1 MHVRRFGIHGGIPRR
16 SGPDGTATTL
26 TAGRRPDGPTPGR
39 IPRTRTGTL
48 LAGLGLVTA
57 VLLTVTTTASAAPAP
72 PPNPSD
78 AEIDRAGAA
87 VAANIDRVGQLI
99 VRIADADQQ
108 LAELDAQVA
117 IRREDVNRALVD
129 LQSAR
134 DAADLAERVV
144 VDSRRALDDAADRIA
159 AAQKNFDAF
168 VRDSYTRGANSVSL
182 AAFLDVDGPDDLL
195 DRAQVM
201 RLLSAGRTAVLDAL
215 QRARAQEAN
224 SHSRARAAKLE
235 ADAAAEAAEQRRAEA
250 EAAIAVARAELG
262 RQAAEKSR
270 IEQEREN
277 AQSELDRARV
287 NVAGLEG
294 QRAQYQ
300 DWERRRAAE
309 EAAAAAAR
317 VAAAEAAERVAA
329 DAAARERAAE
339 LANGRR
345 PHTLIEESP
354 STGDSDVAAPGE
366 VTTESGAPE
375 DSDTAASRTDTSG
388 TDTVAPDYTDDAT
401 VPDYGDRGSVLDDVL
416 EDTDSGTV
424 PDDTDGG
431 TVPDDTGGGT
441 VPDDSDGGT
450 VPDDTDDGSVPD
462 GTDSGTIP
470 DEDEDSGSDGGIDWE
485 NPDPGDPVVETPGSG
500 TGGSGSRPSTPNST
514 PSTPSRPSVTGP
526 AAVEIV
532 IDRAM
537 SQIGVPYAWGGGNEN
552 GPTRGIRDGGVADVH
567 GDYAKVG
574 FDCSGL
580 MIYAFAGIG
589 ISLPHYTGYQYTAG
603 TQVPSSQ
610 MRRGDMIFYGP
621 NASQHVALYLG
632 DGQMLE
638 APQSGSFVKI
648 SPVRWGGMTPYVVRM
663 VS

>member
-1 MHVRRFGIHGGIPRR
+1 MRRFGIHGGVPRR
-16 SGPDGTATTL
+16 SVPEGVGTAPDAVGL
-26 TAGRRPDGPTPGR
+26 SEGPPYRRSAR
-39 IPRTRTGTL
+39 PRTGGL

-57 VLLTVTTTASAAPAP
+57 VLLTVTATAGAAPPP

-78 AEIDRAGAA
+78 AEIERAGAD
-87 VAANIDRVGQLI
+87 VASTIDRVGQLI

-134 DAADLAERVV
+134 DAADLAERAVV
-144 VDSRRALDDAADRIA
+144 ESRRALEDAGSRIA
-159 AAQKNFDAF
+159 AAQQDFDAF
-168 VRDSYTRGANSVSL
+168 VRDSYTRGANSISL
-182 AAFLDVDGPDDLL
+182 AVYLDVDGPDDLL
-195 DRAQVM
+195 DRARVM
-201 RLLSAGRTAVLDAL
+201 RVLSAGRTAVLDAL
-215 QRARAQEAN
+215 QRARATEAN
-224 SHSRARAAKLE
+224 SHSRARAAKSE
-235 ADAAAEAAEQRRAEA
+235 ADAAAAAAEHRKVEA
-250 EAAIAVARAELG
+250 ESAIAVARAELG

-270 IEQEREN
+270 IEQARVS
-277 AQSELDRARV
+277 AQAELDRARV

-294 QRAQYQ
+294 QRAEYL
-300 DWERRRAAE
+300 DWDRRRAAE
-309 EAAAAAAR
+309 EAAAAAAAETAR
-317 VAAAEAAERVAA
+317 VAAAEAAQRVAA

-354 STGDSDVAAPGE
+354 PGGEGATGTAPPGETGPPVDIGTATGATGEIDTETRVPEDTGDG
-366 VTTESGAPE
+366 TGA
-375 DSDTAASRTDTSG
+375 
-388 TDTVAPDYTDDAT
+388 DDN
-401 VPDYGDRGSVLDDVL
+401 SV
-416 EDTDSGTV
+416 
-424 PDDTDGG
+424 G

-441 VPDDSDGGT
+441 VPDDSSGGT
-450 VPDDTDDGSVPD
+450 VPDEDGDT
-462 GTDSGTIP
+462 
-470 DEDEDSGSDGGIDWE
+470 GSDDDGIDWE
-485 NPDPGDPVVETPGSG
+485 NPDPGDPVVETPDSG
-500 TGGSGSRPSTPNST
+500 TGGAGSRPSAPG
-514 PSTPSRPSVTGP
+514 STPSRPSLIGS
-526 AAVEIV
+526 AAIEVV
-532 IDRAM
+532 VDRAM

-589 ISLPHYTGYQYTAG
+589 ISLPHYSGYQYTAG
-603 TQVPSSQ
+603 TQIPSSE

-638 APQSGSFVKI
+638 APQSGSVVKI
-648 SPVRWGGMTPYVVRM
+648 SPVRWDGMTPYVVRM

>member
-1 MHVRRFGIHGGIPRR
+1 MQVRRFGIHGGIPRR

-39 IPRTRTGTL
+39 TPRTRAGTL

-57 VLLTVTTTASAAPAP
+57 VLLTVTTTASAAPPP

-99 VRIADADQQ
+99 VRIAGADQQ

-144 VDSRRALDDAADRIA
+144 VDSRRALDDAADRIF

-201 RLLSAGRTAVLDAL
+201 RLLSAGRAAVLDAL

-270 IEQEREN
+270 IEQERAN

-300 DWERRRAAE
+300 DWDRRRAAE
-309 EAAAAAAR
+309 EAAAAAAAEEAR
-317 VAAAEAAERVAA
+317 VAAAAAAERVAA

-354 STGDSDVAAPGE
+354 STGESDVASPGE

-375 DSDTAASRTDTSG
+375 GSDTDTSG
-388 TDTVAPDYTDDAT
+388 TDTAAPDYTDDAT
-401 VPDYGDRGSVLDDVL
+401 VPDG
-416 EDTDSGTV
+416 
-424 PDDTDGG
+424 TDGG
-431 TVPDDTGGGT
+431 TVPDG
-441 VPDDSDGGT
+441 
-450 VPDDTDDGSVPD
+450 TDDGSVPD

-500 TGGSGSRPSTPNST
+500 TGGSGSRPSTPSST

>member
-1 MHVRRFGIHGGIPRR
+1 MRRFGIHGGIPRR

-39 IPRTRTGTL
+39 APRTRTGTL

-57 VLLTVTTTASAAPAP
+57 VLLTVTTTASAAPPP

-99 VRIADADQQ
+99 VRVADADQQ
-108 LAELDAQVA
+108 LSELDAQVA

-144 VDSRRALDDAADRIA
+144 VESRRALDDAADRIA

-270 IEQEREN
+270 IEQERAS

-309 EAAAAAAR
+309 EAAAAAAAEAAR

-329 DAAARERAAE
+329 DAAARARAAE

-354 STGDSDVAAPGE
+354 STGGSDVTSPGE
-366 VTTESGAPE
+366 VTTESGAS
-375 DSDTAASRTDTSG
+375 DGSDTDASGPDRSDTDAST
-388 TDTVAPDYTDDAT
+388 PDYTEDVT

-416 EDTDSGTV
+416 DDTDSGTV
-424 PDDTDGG
+424 PDYD
-431 TVPDDTGGGT
+431 
-441 VPDDSDGGT
+441 DGGT
-450 VPDDTDDGSVPD
+450 VPDDTDDTVPD
-462 GTDSGTIP
+462 DTDSGTIP
-470 DEDEDSGSDGGIDWE
+470 DEDDDEGTGSDGGIDWD
-485 NPDPGDPVVETPGSG
+485 NPDPGDPVFESPGSG

-603 TQVPSSQ
+603 TQIPSSQ

>member
-1 MHVRRFGIHGGIPRR
+1 MRRFGIHGGIPRR

-39 IPRTRTGTL
+39 TPRTRTGTL

-57 VLLTVTTTASAAPAP
+57 VLLTVTTTASAAPPP

-270 IEQEREN
+270 IEQERAN

-309 EAAAAAAR
+309 EAAAAAAAEAAR

-329 DAAARERAAE
+329 DAAARERASE

-354 STGDSDVAAPGE
+354 STRESDVAAPGE
-366 VTTESGAPE
+366 VTTESGVPE
-375 DSDTAASRTDTSG
+375 GSDTATSGTDTSG
-388 TDTVAPDYTDDAT
+388 TDTSGTDTAAPDYTDDVT

-424 PDDTDGG
+424 PDDTDDG
-431 TVPDDTGGGT
+431 TVPDD
-441 VPDDSDGGT
+441 
-450 VPDDTDDGSVPD
+450 
-462 GTDSGTIP
+462 TDSGTIP
-470 DEDEDSGSDGGIDWE
+470 DEDDDEDSGSDGGIDWD

>member
-1 MHVRRFGIHGGIPRR
+1 MRRFGIDGGIPRR

-39 IPRTRTGTL
+39 TPRTRTGTL

-57 VLLTVTTTASAAPAP
+57 VLLTVTTTASAAPPP

-99 VRIADADQQ
+99 VRVAGADQQ

-144 VDSRRALDDAADRIA
+144 VESRRALDDAADRIA

-201 RLLSAGRTAVLDAL
+201 RLLSAGRAAVLDAL

-270 IEQEREN
+270 IEQERAN

-300 DWERRRAAE
+300 DWDRRRAAE
-309 EAAAAAAR
+309 EAAAAAAAEEAR
-317 VAAAEAAERVAA
+317 VAAAAAAARVAA

-354 STGDSDVAAPGE
+354 STGESDVASPGE

-375 DSDTAASRTDTSG
+375 GSGTDTSG
-388 TDTVAPDYTDDAT
+388 TDTSGTDTAAPDYTDDAT
-401 VPDYGDRGSVLDDVL
+401 VPDG
-416 EDTDSGTV
+416 
-424 PDDTDGG
+424 TDGG
-431 TVPDDTGGGT
+431 TVPDGTDDAT
-441 VPDDSDGGT
+441 VPDGTDGGT
-450 VPDDTDDGSVPD
+450 VPDGTDDGSVPD

-470 DEDEDSGSDGGIDWE
+470 DEDEDEDSGDDGGIDWE

-514 PSTPSRPSVTGP
+514 PGTPSRPSVTGP

>member
-1 MHVRRFGIHGGIPRR
+1 MQVRRFGIHGGIPRR

-26 TAGRRPDGPTPGR
+26 TARRRPDGPTPGR
-39 IPRTRTGTL
+39 TPRTRTGTL

-57 VLLTVTTTASAAPAP
+57 VLLTVTTTASAAPPP

-99 VRIADADQQ
+99 VRIAGADQQ

-144 VDSRRALDDAADRIA
+144 VDSRRALDDAADRIF

-182 AAFLDVDGPDDLL
+182 AAFLDVDGPEDLL

-201 RLLSAGRTAVLDAL
+201 RLLSAGRAAVLDAL

-235 ADAAAEAAEQRRAEA
+235 ADAAAEAAEQRRAEV

-270 IEQEREN
+270 IEQERAN

-300 DWERRRAAE
+300 DWDRRRAAE
-309 EAAAAAAR
+309 EAAAAAAAEEAR
-317 VAAAEAAERVAA
+317 VAAAAAAERVAA

-354 STGDSDVAAPGE
+354 STGESDVASPGE

-375 DSDTAASRTDTSG
+375 GSDTDTSG
-388 TDTVAPDYTDDAT
+388 TDTSGTDTSGTDTSGTDTAAPDYTDDAT
-401 VPDYGDRGSVLDDVL
+401 VPDG
-416 EDTDSGTV
+416 
-424 PDDTDGG
+424 TDGG
-431 TVPDDTGGGT
+431 TVPDG
-441 VPDDSDGGT
+441 
-450 VPDDTDDGSVPD
+450 TDDGSVPD

-470 DEDEDSGSDGGIDWE
+470 DEDEDEDSSDDGGIDWE

-514 PSTPSRPSVTGP
+514 PGTPSRPSVTGP

-603 TQVPSSQ
+603 TQIPSSQ

>member
-1 MHVRRFGIHGGIPRR
+1 MRRFGIHGGIPRR

-39 IPRTRTGTL
+39 APRTRTGTL

-57 VLLTVTTTASAAPAP
+57 VLLTVTTTASAAPPP

-99 VRIADADQQ
+99 VRVADADQQ
-108 LAELDAQVA
+108 LSELDAQVA

-144 VDSRRALDDAADRIA
+144 VESRRALDDAADRIA

-270 IEQEREN
+270 IEQERAN
-277 AQSELDRARV
+277 AQNELDRARV

-309 EAAAAAAR
+309 EAAAAAAAEAAR
-317 VAAAEAAERVAA
+317 VAAAEASERVAA

-354 STGDSDVAAPGE
+354 SAGDSDVASPGE

-375 DSDTAASRTDTSG
+375 SSDTAPSGTETSG
-388 TDTVAPDYTDDAT
+388 TDTAAPDYTDDAT
-401 VPDYGDRGSVLDDVL
+401 VPDG
-416 EDTDSGTV
+416 
-424 PDDTDGG
+424 TDGG
-431 TVPDDTGGGT
+431 TVPDGTDDAT
-441 VPDDSDGGT
+441 VPDGTDGGT
-450 VPDDTDDGSVPD
+450 VPDGTDDGSVPD
-462 GTDSGTIP
+462 DTDSGTIP
-470 DEDEDSGSDGGIDWE
+470 DEDEGEDSGNDGGIDWE

-514 PSTPSRPSVTGP
+514 PGTPSRPSVTGP

>member
-1 MHVRRFGIHGGIPRR
+1 MRRFGIDGGIPRR

-39 IPRTRTGTL
+39 TPRTRTGTL

-57 VLLTVTTTASAAPAP
+57 VLLTVTTTASAAPPP

-99 VRIADADQQ
+99 VRVAGADQQ

-144 VDSRRALDDAADRIA
+144 VESRRALDDAADRIA

-201 RLLSAGRTAVLDAL
+201 RLLSAGRAAVLDAL

-270 IEQEREN
+270 IEQERAN

-300 DWERRRAAE
+300 DWDRRRAAE
-309 EAAAAAAR
+309 EAAAAAAAEEAR
-317 VAAAEAAERVAA
+317 VAAAAAAERVAA

-354 STGDSDVAAPGE
+354 STGESDVASPGE

-375 DSDTAASRTDTSG
+375 GSGTDTSG
-388 TDTVAPDYTDDAT
+388 TDTSGTDTAAPDYTDDAT
-401 VPDYGDRGSVLDDVL
+401 VPDG
-416 EDTDSGTV
+416 
-424 PDDTDGG
+424 TDGG
-431 TVPDDTGGGT
+431 TVPDGTDDAT
-441 VPDDSDGGT
+441 VPDGTDGGT
-450 VPDDTDDGSVPD
+450 VPDGTDDGSVPD

-470 DEDEDSGSDGGIDWE
+470 DEDEDEDSGDDGGIDWE

-514 PSTPSRPSVTGP
+514 PGTPSRPSVTGP

>member
-1 MHVRRFGIHGGIPRR
+1 
-16 SGPDGTATTL
+16 
-26 TAGRRPDGPTPGR
+26 
-39 IPRTRTGTL
+39 
-48 LAGLGLVTA
+48 
-57 VLLTVTTTASAAPAP
+57 
-72 PPNPSD
+72 
-78 AEIDRAGAA
+78 
-87 VAANIDRVGQLI
+87 
-99 VRIADADQQ
+99 
-108 LAELDAQVA
+108 
-117 IRREDVNRALVD
+117 
-129 LQSAR
+129 
-134 DAADLAERVV
+134 
-144 VDSRRALDDAADRIA
+144 
-159 AAQKNFDAF
+159 
-168 VRDSYTRGANSVSL
+168 
-182 AAFLDVDGPDDLL
+182 
-195 DRAQVM
+195 
-201 RLLSAGRTAVLDAL
+201 
-215 QRARAQEAN
+215 
-224 SHSRARAAKLE
+224 
-235 ADAAAEAAEQRRAEA
+235 
-250 EAAIAVARAELG
+250 
-262 RQAAEKSR
+262 
-270 IEQEREN
+270 
-277 AQSELDRARV
+277 
-287 NVAGLEG
+287 
-294 QRAQYQ
+294 
-300 DWERRRAAE
+300 
-309 EAAAAAAR
+309 
-317 VAAAEAAERVAA
+317 A

-354 STGDSDVAAPGE
+354 SAGDSDVASPGE

-375 DSDTAASRTDTSG
+375 SSDTAPSG
-388 TDTVAPDYTDDAT
+388 TDTAAPDYTDGVT

-424 PDDTDGG
+424 PDYTDEDTDSGTVPDDTDGG
-431 TVPDDTGGGT
+431 TVPDDT
-441 VPDDSDGGT
+441 
-450 VPDDTDDGSVPD
+450 
-462 GTDSGTIP
+462 DSGTIP
-470 DEDEDSGSDGGIDWE
+470 DEDDDEDSGSDGGIDWD

-514 PSTPSRPSVTGP
+514 PSTPSRPSVTSP

>member
-1 MHVRRFGIHGGIPRR
+1 MGRFGIHGGIPRR
-16 SGPDGTATTL
+16 SVPDGTGTTL
-26 TAGRRPDGPTPGR
+26 TADDPFEDPRPRRSPR
-39 IPRTRTGTL
+39 PRTGRL

-57 VLLTVTTTASAAPAP
+57 VLLTVTTTAGAVPAP

-87 VAANIDRVGQLI
+87 VAADIDRVGRLI
-99 VRIADADQQ
+99 VRIADADQH

-117 IRREDVNRALVD
+117 IKREDVNRALVD

-134 DAADLAERVV
+134 DAADLAEQAVAE
-144 VDSRRALDDAADRIA
+144 SRRALEDAAGRIA
-159 AAQKNFDAF
+159 AAQQDFDAF

-201 RLLSAGRTAVLDAL
+201 RVLSAGRTVVLDAL
-215 QRARAQEAN
+215 QRARATEAN

-235 ADAAAEAAEQRRAEA
+235 ADAAAAAAEQRRADA
-250 EAAIAVARAELG
+250 ESAIAVARAELG

-270 IEQEREN
+270 IEQERAT
-277 AQSELDRARV
+277 AQTELDRARV
-287 NVAGLEG
+287 NAAGLEG
-294 QRAQYQ
+294 QRTQYL

-309 EAAAAAAR
+309 EAAAAAAAETAR
-317 VAAAEAAERVAA
+317 VAATEAARRVAA
-329 DAAARERAAE
+329 DAAARARAAE

-345 PHTLIEESP
+345 PHTSIEDSP
-354 STGDSDVAAPGE
+354 SVGRDG
-366 VTTESGAPE
+366 
-375 DSDTAASRTDTSG
+375 SDTALPGESG
-388 TDTVAPDYTDDAT
+388 TGAGSPADVDTETGAPDESGTGSPGDT
-401 VPDYGDRGSVLDDVL
+401 GGGIVPDDIDDGTL
-416 EDTDSGTV
+416 PDDTDSGTL
-424 PDDTDGG
+424 PDDTD
-431 TVPDDTGGGT
+431 
-441 VPDDSDGGT
+441 
-450 VPDDTDDGSVPD
+450 
-462 GTDSGTIP
+462 SGTLP
-470 DEDEDSGSDGGIDWE
+470 DEDEDTGGDDDGIDWE

-500 TGGSGSRPSTPNST
+500 TGGTGSRPSAPGS
-514 PSTPSRPSVTGP
+514 PPRAPSRPSPTGA

-532 IDRAM
+532 VDRAM

-580 MIYAFAGIG
+580 MIYAFAGVG

-603 TQVPSSQ
+603 TQIPSSQ
-610 MRRGDMIFYGP
+610 MKRGDMIFYGP

-648 SPVRWGGMTPYVVRM
+648 SPVRWDGMTPYVVRM

>member
-1 MHVRRFGIHGGIPRR
+1 MRRFGIHGGIPRR

-39 IPRTRTGTL
+39 TPRTRTGTL

-57 VLLTVTTTASAAPAP
+57 VLLTVTTTASAAPPP

-99 VRIADADQQ
+99 VRIAGADQQ

-144 VDSRRALDDAADRIA
+144 VDSRRALDDAADRIF

-182 AAFLDVDGPDDLL
+182 AAFLDVDGPEDLL

-201 RLLSAGRTAVLDAL
+201 RLLSAGRAAVLDAL

-270 IEQEREN
+270 IEQERAN

-300 DWERRRAAE
+300 DWDRRRAAE
-309 EAAAAAAR
+309 EAAAAAAAEEAR
-317 VAAAEAAERVAA
+317 VAAAAAAERVAA

-354 STGDSDVAAPGE
+354 STGESDVASPGE
-366 VTTESGAPE
+366 VTTESGAP
-375 DSDTAASRTDTSG
+375 DGSDTDTSDTDTSDTDTSG
-388 TDTVAPDYTDDAT
+388 TDTSGTDTAAPDYTDDAT
-401 VPDYGDRGSVLDDVL
+401 VPDG
-416 EDTDSGTV
+416 
-424 PDDTDGG
+424 TDGG
-431 TVPDDTGGGT
+431 TVPDG
-441 VPDDSDGGT
+441 
-450 VPDDTDDGSVPD
+450 TDDGSVPD

-470 DEDEDSGSDGGIDWE
+470 DEDEDEDSSDDGGIDWE

-514 PSTPSRPSVTGP
+514 PGTPSRPSVTGP

>member
-1 MHVRRFGIHGGIPRR
+1 MQVRRFGIHGGIPRR

-424 PDDTDGG
+424 PDDTD
-431 TVPDDTGGGT
+431 
-441 VPDDSDGGT
+441 
-450 VPDDTDDGSVPD
+450 DGSVPD

>member
-1 MHVRRFGIHGGIPRR
+1 MQVRRFGIHGGIPRR

-39 IPRTRTGTL
+39 TPRTRTGTL

-57 VLLTVTTTASAAPAP
+57 VLLTVTTTASAAPPP

-99 VRIADADQQ
+99 VRIAGADQQ
-108 LAELDAQVA
+108 LAELDAHVA

-144 VDSRRALDDAADRIA
+144 VDSRRALDDAADRIF

-201 RLLSAGRTAVLDAL
+201 RLLSAGRAAVLDAL

-270 IEQEREN
+270 IEQERAN

-300 DWERRRAAE
+300 DWDRRRAAE
-309 EAAAAAAR
+309 EAAAAAAAEEAR
-317 VAAAEAAERVAA
+317 VAAAAAAERVAA

-354 STGDSDVAAPGE
+354 STGESDVASPGE

-375 DSDTAASRTDTSG
+375 GSDTDTSG
-388 TDTVAPDYTDDAT
+388 TDTSGTDTAAPDYTDDAT
-401 VPDYGDRGSVLDDVL
+401 VPDG
-416 EDTDSGTV
+416 
-424 PDDTDGG
+424 TDG
-431 TVPDDTGGGT
+431 
-441 VPDDSDGGT
+441 
-450 VPDDTDDGSVPD
+450 GSVPD

-470 DEDEDSGSDGGIDWE
+470 DEDEDEDSGDDGGIDWE

-514 PSTPSRPSVTGP
+514 PGTPSRPSVTGP

>member
-1 MHVRRFGIHGGIPRR
+1 MQVRRFGIHGGIPRR

-39 IPRTRTGTL
+39 TPRTRTGTL

-57 VLLTVTTTASAAPAP
+57 VLLTVTTTASAAPPP

-270 IEQEREN
+270 IEQERAN

-309 EAAAAAAR
+309 EAAAAAAAEAAR

-329 DAAARERAAE
+329 DAAARERASE

-354 STGDSDVAAPGE
+354 STRESDVAAPGE
-366 VTTESGAPE
+366 VTTESGVPE
-375 DSDTAASRTDTSG
+375 GSDTATSGTDTSG
-388 TDTVAPDYTDDAT
+388 TDTAAPDYTDDVT

-431 TVPDDTGGGT
+431 TVPDDT
-441 VPDDSDGGT
+441 
-450 VPDDTDDGSVPD
+450 
-462 GTDSGTIP
+462 DSGTIP
-470 DEDEDSGSDGGIDWE
+470 DEDDDEDSGSDGGIDWD

>member
-1 MHVRRFGIHGGIPRR
+1 MRRFGIHGGIPRR

-39 IPRTRTGTL
+39 TPRTRTGTL

-57 VLLTVTTTASAAPAP
+57 VLLTVTTTASAAPPP

-270 IEQEREN
+270 IEQERAN

-309 EAAAAAAR
+309 EAAAAAAAEAAR

-329 DAAARERAAE
+329 DAAARERASE

-354 STGDSDVAAPGE
+354 STRESDVAAPGE
-366 VTTESGAPE
+366 VTTESGVPE
-375 DSDTAASRTDTSG
+375 GSDTATSGTDTSG
-388 TDTVAPDYTDDAT
+388 TDTAAPDYTDDVT

-431 TVPDDTGGGT
+431 TVPDDT
-441 VPDDSDGGT
+441 
-450 VPDDTDDGSVPD
+450 
-462 GTDSGTIP
+462 DSGTIP
-470 DEDEDSGSDGGIDWE
+470 DEDDDEDSGSDGGIDWD

>member
-1 MHVRRFGIHGGIPRR
+1 VRRFGIHGGIPRR

-39 IPRTRTGTL
+39 TPRTRTGTL

-57 VLLTVTTTASAAPAP
+57 VLLTVTTTASAAPPP

-270 IEQEREN
+270 IEQERAS

-309 EAAAAAAR
+309 EAAAAAAAEAAR

-329 DAAARERAAE
+329 DAAARARAAE

-354 STGDSDVAAPGE
+354 STGGSDVTSPGE
-366 VTTESGAPE
+366 VTTESGAS
-375 DSDTAASRTDTSG
+375 DGSDTDASGPDRSDTDAST
-388 TDTVAPDYTDDAT
+388 PDYTEDVT

-416 EDTDSGTV
+416 DDTDSGTV
-424 PDDTDGG
+424 PDYD
-431 TVPDDTGGGT
+431 
-441 VPDDSDGGT
+441 DGGT
-450 VPDDTDDGSVPD
+450 VPDDTDDTVPD
-462 GTDSGTIP
+462 DTDSGTIP
-470 DEDEDSGSDGGIDWE
+470 DEDDDEGTGSDGGIDWD
-485 NPDPGDPVVETPGSG
+485 NPDPGDPVFESPGSG

>member
-1 MHVRRFGIHGGIPRR
+1 MRRFGIHGGIPRR

-39 IPRTRTGTL
+39 TPRTRTGTL

-57 VLLTVTTTASAAPAP
+57 VLLTVTTTASAAPPP

-99 VRIADADQQ
+99 VRIAGADQQ

-144 VDSRRALDDAADRIA
+144 VDSRRALDDAADRIF

-182 AAFLDVDGPDDLL
+182 AAFLDVDGPEDLL

-201 RLLSAGRTAVLDAL
+201 RLLSAGRAAVLDAL

-270 IEQEREN
+270 IEQERAN

-300 DWERRRAAE
+300 DWDRRRAAE
-309 EAAAAAAR
+309 EAAAAAAAEEAR
-317 VAAAEAAERVAA
+317 VAAAAAAERVAA

-354 STGDSDVAAPGE
+354 STGESDVASPGE

-375 DSDTAASRTDTSG
+375 GSDTDTSG
-388 TDTVAPDYTDDAT
+388 TDTSGTDTAAPDYTDDAT
-401 VPDYGDRGSVLDDVL
+401 VPDG
-416 EDTDSGTV
+416 
-424 PDDTDGG
+424 TDGG
-431 TVPDDTGGGT
+431 TVPDG
-441 VPDDSDGGT
+441 
-450 VPDDTDDGSVPD
+450 TDDGSVPD

-470 DEDEDSGSDGGIDWE
+470 DEDEDEDSGDDGGIDWE

-514 PSTPSRPSVTGP
+514 PGIPSRPSVTGP

>member
-1 MHVRRFGIHGGIPRR
+1 MRRFGIHGGIPRR

-39 IPRTRTGTL
+39 TPRTRTGTL

-57 VLLTVTTTASAAPAP
+57 VLLTVTTTASAAPPP

-99 VRIADADQQ
+99 VRIAGADQQ
-108 LAELDAQVA
+108 LAELDAHVA

-144 VDSRRALDDAADRIA
+144 VDSRRALDDAADRIF

-201 RLLSAGRTAVLDAL
+201 RLLSAGRAAVLDAL

-270 IEQEREN
+270 IEQERAN

-300 DWERRRAAE
+300 DWDRRRAAE
-309 EAAAAAAR
+309 EAAAAAAAEEAR
-317 VAAAEAAERVAA
+317 VAAAAAAERVAA

-354 STGDSDVAAPGE
+354 STGESDVASPGE

-375 DSDTAASRTDTSG
+375 GSGTDTSG
-388 TDTVAPDYTDDAT
+388 TDTAAPDYTDDAT
-401 VPDYGDRGSVLDDVL
+401 VPDG
-416 EDTDSGTV
+416 
-424 PDDTDGG
+424 TDGG
-431 TVPDDTGGGT
+431 TVPDGT
-441 VPDDSDGGT
+441 DGGT
-450 VPDDTDDGSVPD
+450 VPDGTDDGSVPD

-470 DEDEDSGSDGGIDWE
+470 DEDEDEDSGDDGGIDWE

-514 PSTPSRPSVTGP
+514 PGTPSRPSVTGP

>member
-1 MHVRRFGIHGGIPRR
+1 MRRFGIHGGIPRR

-39 IPRTRTGTL
+39 TPRTRTGTL

-57 VLLTVTTTASAAPAP
+57 VLLTVTTTASAAPPP

-270 IEQEREN
+270 IEQERAS

-309 EAAAAAAR
+309 EAAAAAAAEAAR

-329 DAAARERAAE
+329 DAAARARAAE

-354 STGDSDVAAPGE
+354 STGGSDVTSPGE
-366 VTTESGAPE
+366 VTTESGAS
-375 DSDTAASRTDTSG
+375 DGSDTDASGPDRSDTDAST
-388 TDTVAPDYTDDAT
+388 PDYTEDVT

-416 EDTDSGTV
+416 DDTDSGTV
-424 PDDTDGG
+424 PDYD
-431 TVPDDTGGGT
+431 
-441 VPDDSDGGT
+441 DGGT
-450 VPDDTDDGSVPD
+450 VPDDTDDTVPD
-462 GTDSGTIP
+462 DTDSGTIP
-470 DEDEDSGSDGGIDWE
+470 DEDDDEGTGSDGGIDWD
-485 NPDPGDPVVETPGSG
+485 NPDPGDPVFESPGSG

-532 IDRAM
+532 IDRIDVRVVAAPR
-537 SQIGVPYAWGGGNEN
+537 SPAPR
-552 GPTRGIRDGGVADVH
+552 PTQAPAPRLSLADYL
-567 GDYAKVG
+567 D
-574 FDCSGL
+574 
-580 MIYAFAGIG
+580 
-589 ISLPHYTGYQYTAG
+589 
-603 TQVPSSQ
+603 
-610 MRRGDMIFYGP
+610 RRGG
-621 NASQHVALYLG
+621 
-632 DGQMLE
+632 
-638 APQSGSFVKI
+638 
-648 SPVRWGGMTPYVVRM
+648 R
-663 VS
+663 

>member
-1 MHVRRFGIHGGIPRR
+1 MRRFGIHGGIPRR

-26 TAGRRPDGPTPGR
+26 TAGRRPDGPAPGR
-39 IPRTRTGTL
+39 APRTRTGTL

-57 VLLTVTTTASAAPAP
+57 VLLTVTTTASAAPPP

-270 IEQEREN
+270 IEQERAS

-300 DWERRRAAE
+300 DWERRRADE
-309 EAAAAAAR
+309 EAAAAAAAEAAR

-329 DAAARERAAE
+329 DAAARARAAE

-354 STGDSDVAAPGE
+354 STGGSDVTSPGE
-366 VTTESGAPE
+366 VTTESGAS
-375 DSDTAASRTDTSG
+375 DGSDTDASGPDRSDTDAST
-388 TDTVAPDYTDDAT
+388 PDYTEDVT

-416 EDTDSGTV
+416 DDTDSGTV
-424 PDDTDGG
+424 PDYD
-431 TVPDDTGGGT
+431 
-441 VPDDSDGGT
+441 DGGT
-450 VPDDTDDGSVPD
+450 VPDDTDDTVPD
-462 GTDSGTIP
+462 DTDSGTIP
-470 DEDEDSGSDGGIDWE
+470 DEDDDEGTGSDGGIDWD
-485 NPDPGDPVVETPGSG
+485 NPDPGDPVFESPGSG

-603 TQVPSSQ
+603 TQIPSSQ

-638 APQSGSFVKI
+638 APQSGSFVKV

>member
-1 MHVRRFGIHGGIPRR
+1 MRRFGIHGGIPRR

-39 IPRTRTGTL
+39 TPRTRTGTL

-57 VLLTVTTTASAAPAP
+57 VLLTVTTTASAAPPP

-99 VRIADADQQ
+99 VRIAGADQQ
-108 LAELDAQVA
+108 LAELDAHVA

-144 VDSRRALDDAADRIA
+144 VDSRRALDDAADRIF

-201 RLLSAGRTAVLDAL
+201 RLLSAGRAAVLDAL

-270 IEQEREN
+270 IEQERAN

-300 DWERRRAAE
+300 DWDRRRAAE
-309 EAAAAAAR
+309 EAAAAAAAEEAR
-317 VAAAEAAERVAA
+317 VAAAAAAERVAA

-354 STGDSDVAAPGE
+354 STGESDVASPGE

-375 DSDTAASRTDTSG
+375 GSDTDTSG
-388 TDTVAPDYTDDAT
+388 TDTSGTDTAAPDYTDDAT
-401 VPDYGDRGSVLDDVL
+401 VPDG
-416 EDTDSGTV
+416 
-424 PDDTDGG
+424 TDG
-431 TVPDDTGGGT
+431 
-441 VPDDSDGGT
+441 
-450 VPDDTDDGSVPD
+450 GSVPD

-470 DEDEDSGSDGGIDWE
+470 DEDEDEDSGDDGGIDWE

-514 PSTPSRPSVTGP
+514 PGTPSRPSVTGP

>member
-1 MHVRRFGIHGGIPRR
+1 MRRFGIHGGIPRR

-424 PDDTDGG
+424 PDDTD
-431 TVPDDTGGGT
+431 
-441 VPDDSDGGT
+441 
-450 VPDDTDDGSVPD
+450 DGSVPD

>member
-1 MHVRRFGIHGGIPRR
+1 MQVRRFGIHGGIPRR

-39 IPRTRTGTL
+39 TPRTRTGTL

-57 VLLTVTTTASAAPAP
+57 VLLTVTTTASAAPPP

-99 VRIADADQQ
+99 VRIAGADQQ
-108 LAELDAQVA
+108 LAELDAHVA

-144 VDSRRALDDAADRIA
+144 VDSGRALDDAADRIF

-201 RLLSAGRTAVLDAL
+201 RLLSAGRAAVLDAL

-270 IEQEREN
+270 IEQERAN

-300 DWERRRAAE
+300 DWDRRRAAE
-309 EAAAAAAR
+309 EAAAAAAAEEAR
-317 VAAAEAAERVAA
+317 VAAAAAAERVAA

-354 STGDSDVAAPGE
+354 STGESDVASPGE

-375 DSDTAASRTDTSG
+375 GSDTDTSDTDTSG
-388 TDTVAPDYTDDAT
+388 TDTSGTDTSGTDTSGTDTAAPDYTDDAT
-401 VPDYGDRGSVLDDVL
+401 VPDG
-416 EDTDSGTV
+416 
-424 PDDTDGG
+424 TDGG
-431 TVPDDTGGGT
+431 TVPDG
-441 VPDDSDGGT
+441 
-450 VPDDTDDGSVPD
+450 TDDGSVPD

-470 DEDEDSGSDGGIDWE
+470 DEDEDEDSGDDGGIDWE

-514 PSTPSRPSVTGP
+514 PGTPSRPSVTGP

>member
-1 MHVRRFGIHGGIPRR
+1 MRRFGIHGGIPRR

-388 TDTVAPDYTDDAT
+388 TDTAAPDYTDDAT

-416 EDTDSGTV
+416 EDTDS
-424 PDDTDGG
+424 
-431 TVPDDTGGGT
+431 
-441 VPDDSDGGT
+441 GT

>member
-39 IPRTRTGTL
+39 TPRTRTGTL

-57 VLLTVTTTASAAPAP
+57 VLLTVTTTASAAPPP

-270 IEQEREN
+270 IEQERAN

-309 EAAAAAAR
+309 EAAAAAAAEAAR

-329 DAAARERAAE
+329 DAAARERASE

-354 STGDSDVAAPGE
+354 STRESDVAAPGE
-366 VTTESGAPE
+366 VTTESGVPE
-375 DSDTAASRTDTSG
+375 GSDTATSGTDTSG
-388 TDTVAPDYTDDAT
+388 TDTAAPDYTDDVT

-431 TVPDDTGGGT
+431 TVPDDT
-441 VPDDSDGGT
+441 
-450 VPDDTDDGSVPD
+450 
-462 GTDSGTIP
+462 DSGTIP
-470 DEDEDSGSDGGIDWE
+470 DEDDDEDSGSDGGIDWE

>member
-1 MHVRRFGIHGGIPRR
+1 MQVRRFGIHGGIPRR

-26 TAGRRPDGPTPGR
+26 TAGRRPDSPTAGR
-39 IPRTRTGTL
+39 TPRTRTGTL

-57 VLLTVTTTASAAPAP
+57 VLLTVTTTASAAPPP

-270 IEQEREN
+270 IEQERAN

-300 DWERRRAAE
+300 DYWERRRAAE
-309 EAAAAAAR
+309 EAAAAAAAEAAR

-329 DAAARERAAE
+329 DAAARERASE

-354 STGDSDVAAPGE
+354 STRESGVAAPGE

-375 DSDTAASRTDTSG
+375 GSDTDTSDTATSGTDTSG
-388 TDTVAPDYTDDAT
+388 TDTAAPDYTDDAT
-401 VPDYGDRGSVLDDVL
+401 VPDG
-416 EDTDSGTV
+416 TDSGTV
-424 PDDTDGG
+424 PDG
-431 TVPDDTGGGT
+431 
-441 VPDDSDGGT
+441 
-450 VPDDTDDGSVPD
+450 TDDGSVPD

-470 DEDEDSGSDGGIDWE
+470 DEDEDEDSGDDGGIDWE

-514 PSTPSRPSVTGP
+514 PGTPSRPSVTGP